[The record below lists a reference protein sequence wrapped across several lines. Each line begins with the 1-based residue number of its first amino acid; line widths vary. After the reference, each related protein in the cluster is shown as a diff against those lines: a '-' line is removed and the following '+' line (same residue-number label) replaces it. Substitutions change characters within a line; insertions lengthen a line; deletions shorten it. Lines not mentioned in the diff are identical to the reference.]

1 MISAPLEL
9 GARSEVA
16 IPLHNSVASLHSLAA
31 SAKEVGA
38 MLFLDDIGAMLSI
51 AGASFAGVAGCSALL
66 LLLA

>member
-1 MISAPLEL
+1 MFPAPLEL
-9 GARSEVA
+9 GMHSEVT
-16 IPLHNSVASLHSLAA
+16 IPEPSVAALLGAAA

-51 AGASFAGVAGCSALL
+51 AGASFAGAAVCSALL